1 MTRPLAG
8 TNRGGA
14 TGTTDSASG
23 NLNLNSNFAIQSIGR
38 KMPKPGERNAPTF
51 DPEKSEELGRFFERV
66 DEWFVEDGVNN
77 DADRKSCIV
86 RYLDAES
93 EMQWKALSEFADG
106 TYAEFK
112 AQVMASYPRAE
123 EVLRGSV
130 VALRQRLKKIDHV
143 SMEQRDELLCLI
155 RIMTA
160 EVSKLRKISPP
171 IHTNRELVELFLSR
185 LTPAFAARLAENLSL
200 SNLTK
205 ERNFTDRLNAT
216 RNAEDMYDLEM
227 VMEIAKH
234 TSLEFTSPFGIYLQE
249 TPVFRAT
256 TDFDKLEGVIAHLED
271 SVNLQLQFDRQL
283 DQQLACLQSLHSE
296 LI

>member
-1 MTRPLAG
+1 MTRPPSG
-8 TNRGGA
+8 TNDGG
-14 TGTTDSASG
+14 TTRTTDSTSG
-23 NLNLNSNFAIQSIGR
+23 NLNSNSNFAIQSVGR

-51 DPEKSEELGRFFERV
+51 DPEKSEELGRFFDRI
-66 DEWFVEDGVNN
+66 DEWFAEDGVNN
-77 DADRKSCIV
+77 DADRKRCIV

-93 EMQWKALSEFADG
+93 EMQWKALSKFADG
-106 TYAEFK
+106 TYAEFRT
-112 AQVMASYPRAE
+112 QVMASYPRAE

-130 VALRQRLKKIDHV
+130 IALSQRLKKIDLV
-143 SMEQRDELLCLI
+143 ALEERDRLLLLI

-205 ERNFTDRLNAT
+205 ERNSADRLDAT

-234 TSLEFTSPFGIYLQE
+234 TSLEFTSPFGVYLQE
-249 TPVFRAT
+249 TPVFRAA
-256 TDFDKLEGVIAHLED
+256 TDFDELEEAIARLED

-283 DQQLACLQSLHSE
+283 DQQIAYLQSLQN
-296 LI
+296 